1 MSFLSSK
8 AESELLPLLYSVKPL
23 GAFLE
28 KAEQLLGTPIRF
40 CPGGNMYAPMES
52 PSYPHEDTLHVLH
65 YLSGGLDAQ
74 RRKMD
79 VFHMFDPQK
88 PVLLAGNNLKPRRI
102 LSWVLLGERCL
113 GHISIPELQLPLE
126 SVDLEQVEVICRY
139 LALAY
144 AANDMAQDGDARN
157 ERSPAS
163 SPALSLDLPIFS
175 TPSKAR
181 RRTWGDNTVWL
192 FSAWTAPS
200 RWNI

>member
-74 RRKMD
+74 RPADNEFKALLRRLKLVAA
-79 VFHMFDPQK
+79 VF
-88 PVLLAGNNLKPRRI
+88 
-102 LSWVLLGERCL
+102 ERL
-113 GHISIPELQLPLE
+113 
-126 SVDLEQVEVICRY
+126 
-139 LALAY
+139 
-144 AANDMAQDGDARN
+144 
-157 ERSPAS
+157 
-163 SPALSLDLPIFS
+163 
-175 TPSKAR
+175 
-181 RRTWGDNTVWL
+181 
-192 FSAWTAPS
+192 
-200 RWNI
+200 